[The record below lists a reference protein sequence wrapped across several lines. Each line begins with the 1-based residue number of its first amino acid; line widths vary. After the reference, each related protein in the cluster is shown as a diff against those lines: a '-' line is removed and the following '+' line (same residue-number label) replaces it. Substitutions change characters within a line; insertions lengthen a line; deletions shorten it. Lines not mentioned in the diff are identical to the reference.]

1 MWQGFDMPDPSDQGA
16 TLRASAQYYCVK
28 LAGLALS
35 LPLALGVAV
44 GALLK

>member
-1 MWQGFDMPDPSDQGA
+1 MPGPCNQGLWA
-16 TLRASAQYYCVK
+16 TLRAYAQYYCVK